1 VKDLDREMSVNST
14 ANVHDVRPTKTS
26 RKLQLWTTQSK
37 TKYAIRFENDLCYL
51 ARTDPGVVQYTTVI
65 AESDTTF
72 KGYEYDWKF
81 ILNRWT
87 ASHKFASGF
96 KNRAGFLFAHSEDI
110 PIKKNTS
117 SSKKLSK
124 SSFHVTTLDGIKYSV
139 KSKSYIKC
147 HFCKLL
153 FNTKNRRKVH
163 EIAWHSKNS
172 K

>member
-1 VKDLDREMSVNST
+1 MSVNST

-26 RKLQLWTTQSK
+26 RRLLLWTTQSK
-37 TKYAIRFENDLCYL
+37 TKYAIRFENNLCYL
-51 ARTDPGVVQYTTVI
+51 ARTDPQLLQYTTLL
-65 AESDTTF
+65 AESDTIF

-87 ASHKFASGF
+87 ESHKFASGF
-96 KNRAGFLFAHSEDI
+96 KNRTGFLSAHSEDI

-117 SSKKLSK
+117 SSKKGSK
-124 SSFHVTTLDGIKYSV
+124 SSFYVTTLDGKKYSV
-139 KSKSYIKC
+139 RSKSYIKC

-153 FNTKNRRKVH
+153 FDTKNKRKVH
-163 EIAWHSKNS
+163 EKAWHSKKS

>member
-1 VKDLDREMSVNST
+1 MSINNI
-14 ANVHDVRPTKTS
+14 ANAHNLSSSKTS
-26 RKLQLWTTQSK
+26 RKLQLRTDQSK
-37 TKYAIRFENDLCYL
+37 TKYAISFENELTLL
-51 ARTDPGVVQYTTVI
+51 ARSDPEVGQYTTVI
-65 AESDTTF
+65 AESDTIF

-87 ASHKFASGF
+87 ESHKFASGF
-96 KNRAGFLFAHSEDI
+96 KNRTGFLSAHFEVI

-124 SSFHVTTLDGIKYSV
+124 STFHVTTLDGTKYSV

-153 FNTKNRRKVH
+153 FETKNKRKVH
-163 EIAWHSKNS
+163 EIAWHTKKSK
-172 K
+172 